1 MNHVCGARHCRGSTV
16 VEALVSLALLSATAA
31 ALAPTLWQLRESG
44 EQVHA
49 TVQTLMQLQS
59 ASESLRLDGQWR
71 ASATEGAMHRAQ
83 PIVLME
89 EASMAPRLRS
99 LRLQTAQGQPWPL
112 LIYQEPELA
121 VDVTTRQDPVQ
132 RPWP

>member
-1 MNHVCGARHCRGSTV
+1 MGQVHGARHCQGSTV

-49 TVQTLMQLQS
+49 TVQTLVQLQS

-71 ASATEGAMHRAQ
+71 ASATEGAMHRSQ
-83 PIVLME
+83 PIVFIE
-89 EASMAPRLRS
+89 EASIAPQLRS
-99 LRLQTAQGQPWPL
+99 LRLQTDQGHPWPL

-121 VDVTTRQDPVQ
+121 VDVAARLDPVH